1 MEQRVLAPCSAEAVA
16 LIKQHSSGLVE
27 IGAGEGVWAR
37 TLREAGVPVEAFD
50 INPRGEGV
58 THGDHLAAA
67 KYDGDLLAVWP
78 PDGTS
83 VAHWIAAKPWPRLIL
98 CGCRARWDW
107 DGNGYRLAESLQIES
122 GWKGRNLLN
131 VYYRA

>member
-1 MEQRVLAPCSAEAVA
+1 MA
-16 LIKQHSSGLVE
+16 LIKRHSNAVVE

-58 THGDHLAAA
+58 TQGDHLTAAEHE
-67 KYDGDLLAVWP
+67 GDLLAVWP
-78 PDGTS
+78 PDGKEM
-83 VAHWIAAKPWPRLIL
+83 ARWIAAKPWPRLIL
-98 CGCRARWDW
+98 CGCPARWDW
-107 DGNGYRLAESLQIES
+107 NGSGYRLTESIELIS